1 MNPKLWRQL
10 SKWHYVASL
19 LFGIQVL
26 IWVGTGLYFAA
37 VPIETIRGEHLK
49 AAPKPEMID
58 IKDLVSPEIAAASVL
73 DGAVEI
79 TLKTINNQP
88 TYLLTDQKGA
98 RTRIDARTGMVL
110 GPVSAVEARQIAAQ
124 VYKGKGEIKDV
135 RYYQTPPKEYARPGP
150 VYGIEFGPKDEAVLY
165 VDAVNADAKVVRTPQ
180 WRFYDFLWG
189 LHIMDWVD
197 RENFNTWH
205 LMVFA
210 LGALFLSLMGISLM
224 GARTWRN
231 RLSRKQVGV

>member
-135 RYYQTPPKEYARPGP
+135 RYYQTPPK
-150 VYGIEFGPKDEAVLY
+150 
-165 VDAVNADAKVVRTPQ
+165 
-180 WRFYDFLWG
+180 
-189 LHIMDWVD
+189 
-197 RENFNTWH
+197 
-205 LMVFA
+205 
-210 LGALFLSLMGISLM
+210 
-224 GARTWRN
+224 
-231 RLSRKQVGV
+231 